1 MAPPV
6 SCILVTRDRPAFFR
20 QALRCFSVQDYA
32 SKHLIV
38 VDDGDTA
45 VESQCAGIPEVT
57 YIRLTSPTPTGTK
70 LNIGIDAAR
79 GEILQ
84 KLDDDDFY
92 APGFL
97 SAAVRR
103 LTHARREDALVAW
116 CCFLVLIAR
125 ERGLYFSGHG
135 WKAGGTLCFR
145 RSLWKRRPFRDLYGS
160 SDRWFILDSDPHLA
174 PVCDPTRYLLVR
186 HGANTWRRVDGYGA
200 AENYFRLRPSSCR
213 IRDVVGRSHAPFYE
227 ALMRAKRSEPAK
239 RRARAASLSEG
250 PEGTAAEPRPRAP
263 IA

>member
-20 QALRCFSVQDYA
+20 QALRCFSVQNYPT
-32 SKHLIV
+32 KELIV
-38 VDDGDTA
+38 VDDGETA
-45 VESQCAGIPEVT
+45 VESQCAGTPDVT

-70 LNIGIDAAR
+70 LNVGIEAAR

-103 LTHARREDALVAW
+103 LTREQREDTLVAW

-125 ERGLYFSGHG
+125 QRGLYFSGHG

-145 RSLWKRRPFRDLYGS
+145 RSLWARRPFRDLYGS
-160 SDRWFILDSDPHLA
+160 SDRWFIHDTEPHLA
-174 PVCDPTRYLLVR
+174 RVCDPKQYLLVR
-186 HGANTWRRVDGYGA
+186 HGANTWRRIDGYGA
-200 AENYFRLRPSSCR
+200 AENYFRLRPSTRR
-213 IRDVVGRSHAPFYE
+213 IRDVVGRRNAGFYE
-227 ALMRAKRSEPAK
+227 SLMRASG
-239 RRARAASLSEG
+239 ASLREG

-263 IA
+263 IN